1 MRTETKI
8 IKIYNF
14 DELSKD
20 IQKNLIEKEKEYQL
34 NAYCENFLLEDMEEE
49 AKRLLQKYFGDKATF
64 KKVYYDFSYC
74 QGSGAMI
81 EFNLIY
87 YNKHVTI
94 KHDSN
99 LYYHEN
105 TFKIIENY
113 GEELTEKQYNQL
125 EKKIY
130 FMNVELKDTG
140 YNLIDEPYTDED
152 IIDLLKEN
160 EYTEDGEIY

>member
-8 IKIYNF
+8 IKIYKF
-14 DELSKD
+14 DELSKE
-20 IQKNLIEKEKEYQL
+20 IQQELIEKEIEEQA
-34 NAYCENFLLEDMEEE
+34 NIYCETFLLEDMQEE

-64 KKVYYDFSYC
+64 KEVYYDLSYS

-81 EFNLIY
+81 EFDLIY

-113 GEELTEKQYNQL
+113 GEELTEKQYEQL
-125 EKKIY
+125 KSKIY
-130 FMNVELKDTG
+130 WVNKELAKAG
-140 YNLIDEPYTDED
+140 YNFIEWRETEEEAREFLQ
-152 IIDLLKEN
+152 EN

>member
-34 NAYCENFLLEDMEEE
+34 NAYCECFLLEDMQEE
-49 AKRLLQKYFGDKATF
+49 ARRLLDKNFGDKATF
-64 KKVYYDFSYC
+64 KAVYYDLSYC

-81 EFNLIY
+81 EFDLIY

-113 GEELTEKQYNQL
+113 GEELTKKQYKQL
-125 EKKIY
+125 KDKIY
-130 FMNVELKDTG
+130 SINKEFAKAG
-140 YNLIDEPYTDED
+140 YNFIDEPCTDED
-152 IIDLLKEN
+152 IIELLKEN
-160 EYTEDGEIY
+160 EYTADGEIY

>member
-1 MRTETKI
+1 MRTETKV
-8 IKIYNF
+8 IKIYKF

-20 IQKNLIEKEKEYQL
+20 IQEKLIEKEKKYQL
-34 NAYCENFLLEDMEEE
+34 DVYCECFLLEDMQEE

-64 KKVYYDFSYC
+64 KEVYYDLSYC

-81 EFNLIY
+81 EFDLIY

-105 TFKIIENY
+105 SFTIIESY
-113 GEELTEKQYNQL
+113 GEELTEKQYKQL
-125 EKKIY
+125 KSKIY
-130 FMNVELKDTG
+130 WVNKEFTKAG
-140 YNLIDEPYTDED
+140 YNFIEWRETEEEAREFLQ
-152 IIDLLKEN
+152 EN